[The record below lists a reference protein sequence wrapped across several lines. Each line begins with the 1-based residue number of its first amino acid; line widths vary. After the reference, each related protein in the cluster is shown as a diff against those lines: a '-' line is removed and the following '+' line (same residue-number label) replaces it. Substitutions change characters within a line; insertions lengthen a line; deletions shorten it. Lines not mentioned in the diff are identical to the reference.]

1 MMPLRSF
8 QFHKGA
14 IRTAMVCEVVGDEGN
29 FNSIKVRLEHNE
41 KIRYYAVGE

>member
-1 MMPLRSF
+1 MNFNSIKVRLEPVYQIHFFLPFSY
-8 QFHKGA
+8 
-14 IRTAMVCEVVGDEGN
+14 